1 MTYFD
6 EDLVPDSEK
15 PHLLV
20 LLLQLFLF
28 VPRLSCAV
36 SPGLS
41 ISALDYVASLLSS
54 FFVPTSHL
62 YHPPF
67 CLFSDAGLRRVFT
80 VLYSSL
86 FSDAGLRRVFTVVC
100 SSPFSDAPSV
110 NLLRQKQRWNLITC
124 IYPLFRRP
132 RRQRLSWSYHIVLV
146 KRFCI
151 IPWLATALPFLNL
164 ASSLHRVLVYSGH
177 LTFLQ
182 PTP

>member
-67 CLFSDAGLRRVFT
+67 C
-80 VLYSSL
+80 L